1 MVRRPGKATVLLG
14 SWGALLAGPVP
25 AAAQLDEHPCRPHLV
40 HCNYAEHFSGTL
52 RRRSVLEVKGD
63 KQAAGGILSVVT
75 EEIQVEVRDGR
86 AVCQGRVVDR
96 EESWSRGTMESR
108 RRRGGVI
115 QGEGLLA
122 VELGRGTEESEDQ
135 PWVRISIACP
145 TAAGEDT
152 IETFRNGG
160 STQVERFTSRPPEMD
175 SNGWVTEKQPTSAD
189 YLVMTGRV
197 SEEAPEADPSNGVT
211 GTVTFEWSLTR
222 KAAPAARKPTI
233 R

>member
-1 MVRRPGKATVLLG
+1 MVLRPGKATVLIG
-14 SWGALLAGPVP
+14 IWGALVAGPVP

-40 HCNYAEHFSGTL
+40 HCNSAEHFSGTL
-52 RRRSVLEVKGD
+52 HRRSVLEVQSD
-63 KQAAGGILSVVT
+63 KQVGGLVSTIIEDLT
-75 EEIQVEVRDGR
+75 VEVTDGR
-86 AVCQGRVVDR
+86 AVCRGSARDR
-96 EESWSRGTMESR
+96 EEGWSSGRMESR
-108 RRRGGVI
+108 HRRGGVI

-122 VELGRGTEESEDQ
+122 VELGRGTEDSEDQ

-152 IETFRNGG
+152 TETFRNGG
-160 STQVERFTSRPPEMD
+160 SLQVQRFASRPPEMD
-175 SNGWVTEKQPTSAD
+175 SNGWVTEKLATSAD

-222 KAAPAARKPTI
+222 KAAPAARKPA
-233 R
+233 RR